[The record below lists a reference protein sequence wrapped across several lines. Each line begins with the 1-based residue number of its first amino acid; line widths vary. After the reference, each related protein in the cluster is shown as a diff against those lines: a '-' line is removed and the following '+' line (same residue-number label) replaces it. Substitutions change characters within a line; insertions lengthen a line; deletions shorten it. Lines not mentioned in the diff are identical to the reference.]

1 VKVGYNDSMIAHVE
15 GVVTEKLITSVIVDV
30 HGVGYEVSV
39 AAGDYD
45 RAVLGDGIK
54 FYTHH
59 HIREQSQELFGFST
73 LAAKKLF
80 ELLITV
86 QGVGPKA
93 ALSIL
98 SLGESEVVRNAIANS
113 DSAFITKATG
123 VGKRIAERVVVDL
136 SDKVGAPLVYDT
148 TNRGLSQPISHTDE
162 ALEALMALGYS
173 LADATR
179 ALEGVPTDLSTA
191 DRVTQALKNP
201 QSR

>member
-1 VKVGYNDSMIAHVE
+1 MIAHVY
-15 GVVTEKLITSVIVDV
+15 GVVAEKFGNAVIVDV
-30 HGVGYEVSV
+30 AGVGYEVQV

-45 RAVLGDGIK
+45 SAVLGEKVK
-54 FYTHH
+54 FHTYH
-59 HIREQSQELFGFST
+59 HIREQSQELFGFSS

-98 SLGESEVVRNAIANS
+98 SLGDSEQVRNAIANS
-113 DSAFITKATG
+113 DSAYITQASG

-136 SDKVGAPLVYDT
+136 SDKVGLAIQITRTSGSSNLAV
-148 TNRGLSQPISHTDE
+148 NDE

-173 LADATR
+173 LADGMK
-179 ALEGVPTDLSTA
+179 ALENVPANMPTA
-191 DRVTQALKNP
+191 ERVRQAL
-201 QSR
+201 RG